1 MEQRKRTTNIRWGI
15 FPIFGSIRVGAGS
28 ARVELF
34 VLCALVNSI
43 WSNTAPTV
51 VRSDRLWATAP
62 SRRNVMEGA
71 SAQAAA
77 EDLDLASV
85 GSHSDAGGSSG
96 SRPGSTAT
104 TDAVLSEVLHM
115 MQQLSAQ
122 VTDQGDQLKGLQKRA
137 SEGDRGPPPAR
148 YR

>member
-1 MEQRKRTTNIRWGI
+1 
-15 FPIFGSIRVGAGS
+15 
-28 ARVELF
+28 
-34 VLCALVNSI
+34 
-43 WSNTAPTV
+43 
-51 VRSDRLWATAP
+51 
-62 SRRNVMEGA
+62 MEGA

-104 TDAVLSEVLHM
+104 NDAVLSEVLHM

-122 VTDQGDQLKGLQKRA
+122 VTDQGDQLKGLQKRV
-137 SEGDRGPPPAR
+137 SEGDRASSGSPPVCV
-148 YR
+148 

>member
-1 MEQRKRTTNIRWGI
+1 
-15 FPIFGSIRVGAGS
+15 
-28 ARVELF
+28 
-34 VLCALVNSI
+34 
-43 WSNTAPTV
+43 
-51 VRSDRLWATAP
+51 
-62 SRRNVMEGA
+62 MEGA

-122 VTDQGDQLKGLQKRA
+122 VTDQGDQLKGLQKRV
-137 SEGDRGPPPAR
+137 SEGDRASSGSPPPRGPFVTTRGRRDSAR
-148 YR
+148 LSSALPFSVPPPPGE